1 MSGTIT
7 DDELATLEWKTKD
20 ARADGLSAAE
30 QLRVV
35 AYVRLLWQRVESLS
49 QQYRIASNTAEQ
61 VAVPLGKVRELASQH
76 DRGEID
82 DATLAAGVKF
92 WVTN

>member
-7 DDELATLEWKTKD
+7 DDELKSLEFKTRD
-20 ARADGLSAAE
+20 ARADGLAIAD
-30 QLRVV
+30 QMRVV
-35 AYVRLLWQRVESLS
+35 TYVRTLWQRVESLS

-61 VAVPLGKVRELASQH
+61 VAVPLAKVRALSAQH

-82 DATLAAGVKF
+82 DTTLISGVKY